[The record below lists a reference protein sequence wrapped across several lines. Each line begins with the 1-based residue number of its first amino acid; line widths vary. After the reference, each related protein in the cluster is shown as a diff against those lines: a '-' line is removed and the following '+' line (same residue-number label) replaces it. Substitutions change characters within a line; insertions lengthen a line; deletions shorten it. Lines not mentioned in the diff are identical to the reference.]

1 MHRVSGIARQGFTK
15 LLIASAAL
23 AAFGTLGATAGHAAT
38 PASWSATRTKA
49 FLPLVQAAGN
59 VAAAS
64 TTAAAG
70 VTRAASATLA
80 LASGATVHVTVGL
93 KLRDEAGLDRFLA
106 KLQQGNGGGYLSTDQ
121 FVARYAPT
129 QAQADAVVAHLRA
142 SGFTNVTVAPNRLFV
157 TADGT
162 AGTVKQAFNTTLE
175 QFTSTDGR
183 RVFANAQD
191 AQVPS
196 ALGNV
201 VDTVLGLQNVVTAHT
216 YHHRFQP
223 GAQAASDAAAA
234 SPTRAAAAGTAT
246 GHNPVQFSS
255 IYDAG
260 STPTAANTTVGIIT
274 YGSQTQTVRDL
285 NTFASR
291 NGLGTVASS
300 VVNTGGSGRTYNS
313 GDLEWQ
319 LDSQSIVGAA
329 GGAVQQVIFYNAP
342 DDAQTDQ
349 ALLDDLSNAFNRAVT
364 DNRAKVIN
372 VSLGWCESDADA
384 TSIRAADNT
393 IFKQAVAQ
401 GQTFSVS
408 SGDEGAYEC
417 STSSVSGTGG
427 VPSTSHYSVSA
438 PASSPYVI
446 AVGGTTLYT
455 TGGSTWANETVWNE
469 GLSAIGYYDS
479 QGDYDSTKRLWATGG
494 GYSTL
499 EAAPSWQSSSLTG
512 STRRALP
519 DVAFDAAS
527 STGAI
532 LYYNGSTTDSNGNP
546 NQVGG
551 TSLASPIFV
560 GIWARLNSAS
570 GNTLGFPAASLYQY
584 FPSNASLLHDVSSGN
599 NGSGSY
605 KGFVAGTGWDG
616 ATGFGSID
624 IAKLYSFIKSHSDF
638 AH

>member
-1 MHRVSGIARQGFTK
+1 MNRVSGKTRQHFTT

-23 AAFGTLGATAGHAAT
+23 AAFGASAAQAAT
-38 PASWSATRTKA
+38 QQGWTTTRTKA
-49 FLPLVQAAGN
+49 FLPLVQPASASAASLAQAAG
-59 VAAAS
+59 AAQ
-64 TTAAAG
+64 TAQPI
-70 VTRAASATLA
+70 A
-80 LASGATVHVTVGL
+80 LANGAIVHVTVGL
-93 KLRDEAGLDRFLA
+93 KLRNEAQLDAFLA
-106 KLQQGNGGGYLSTDQ
+106 KLQHGGAGTLTPEQ
-121 FVARYAPT
+121 FAAQYGPT
-129 QAQADAVVAHLRA
+129 QQQADAVAQHLRA
-142 SGFTNVTVAPNRLFV
+142 SGFTNVQIAPNRLFV

-162 AGTVKQAFNTTLE
+162 AGTVKQGFNTTLE
-175 QFTSTDGR
+175 QFTTGTGR

-201 VDTVLGLQNVVTAHT
+201 VDTVLGLQNVVVAHT
-216 YHHRFQP
+216 FHHLLP
-223 GAQAASDAAAA
+223 AG
-234 SPTRAAAAGTAT
+234 SPTDSSTGAAGPVRAAAAGTAT

-274 YGSQTQTVRDL
+274 YGNQSQTVSDL

-291 NGLGTVASS
+291 NGLAKVSSS

-342 DDAQTDQ
+342 DDARTDQ
-349 ALLDDLSNAFNRAVT
+349 ALLDDISNAFNRAVT
-364 DNRAKVIN
+364 DNKAKVIN
-372 VSLGWCESDADA
+372 VSLGWCESDADG
-384 TSIRAADNT
+384 TSIRAADNN

-417 STSSVSGTGG
+417 STSRVSGIGG
-427 VPSTSHYSVSA
+427 VPNTTHYSVSA

-455 TGGSTWANETVWNE
+455 SGSSWANETVWNE
-469 GLSAIGYYDS
+469 GLQAIGYYDNA
-479 QGDYDSTKRLWATGG
+479 GDYDSTKRLWATGG

-499 EAAPSWQSSSLTG
+499 EAAPSWQTSSITGSSSA
-512 STRRALP
+512 RALP
-519 DVAFDAAS
+519 DIAFDAAA

-532 LYYNGSTTDSNGNP
+532 LYYNGSTTDSSGNP

-560 GIWARLNSAS
+560 GIWARLQSAN
-570 GNTLGFPAASLYQY
+570 GNALGFPAASIYQY
-584 FPSNASLLHDVSSGN
+584 FPSTPSLVHDVTSGN

-605 KGFVAGTGWDG
+605 KGFAAAAGWDG
-616 ATGFGSID
+616 STGFGSID
-624 IAKLYSFIKSHSDF
+624 ISQLNTFIKSHADF